1 MFNEFTL
8 GVISK
13 FSDWMGANGYSDA
26 KDPQAQFDYQRYVQ
40 ETKSGNDMVIL
51 SWQMAV
57 QQAKDILDTSR
68 KLI

>member
-1 MFNEFTL
+1 MFNEFKL
-8 GVISK
+8 DIISK
-13 FSDWMGANGYSDA
+13 FTDWMGANGYSDA

-40 ETKSGNDMVIL
+40 DTKAGNDMIML

-57 QQAKDILDTSR
+57 QQTKDILDASR